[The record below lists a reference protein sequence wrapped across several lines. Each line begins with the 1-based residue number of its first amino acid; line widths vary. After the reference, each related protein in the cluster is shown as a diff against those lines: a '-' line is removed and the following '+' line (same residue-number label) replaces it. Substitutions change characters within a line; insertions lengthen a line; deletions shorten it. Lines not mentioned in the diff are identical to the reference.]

1 MHPVKKFVL
10 SISMVGLVAGVGACG
25 DDDPGPCETASVT
38 VTPATATIDIG
49 ATQQLTAEALDASGS
64 ACGTV
69 AWLSLDATVAT
80 VDANGLVTGVAAG
93 TADVTATAGG
103 ITGTSATTV
112 NAPDAAPT
120 ITMTAPVGGTA
131 VAPGDVV
138 TIEWTATDD
147 NGVTGVDLSY
157 TADGVLVPEVIA
169 ADVQGMT
176 YDWTT
181 PNETLYG
188 VVIEGVAK
196 DASGQTAEDVTDGL
210 LAVIQFS
217 ARGYV
222 TSAGCVDCHATAY
235 SEVFDQS
242 GHPYKLNKVEGGVAP
257 TYPNSVVPN
266 PPDGITWND
275 VTYVIGGYGWK
286 ARFLDLDGYIYT
298 PVAGANQW
306 NLLPETWTDY
316 NPDGLQT
323 HPYNCGSCHTTG
335 WLDSDDGDAS
345 NNQDGLAGLVGTFE
359 EQGISCEQCHGPGV
373 DHVATQST
381 ADITVDVTPEL
392 CGSCHNRGGANA
404 EIPASGGFIKHHE
417 QYNEWANSG
426 AHFAGAADCATCH
439 DSHVGTLYDNGGF
452 ITTCETCHADKVDN
466 LNHGFGTSPF
476 PVECIDC
483 HMPRASKSA
492 VPAADNTIY
501 EGDIQTHIFRINS
514 AAVGKD
520 AFFTPDLSA
529 VVTPSEGVTLDFVC
543 YKCHTDE
550 GGVEGGGMSTQTLA
564 DLSAKAMGIHTP

>member
-1 MHPVKKFVL
+1 MHPFKKVVL
-10 SISMVGLVAGVGACG
+10 SMAMVSLVAGVGACG
-25 DDDPGPCETASVT
+25 DDDTSPCETATVT

-49 ATQQLTAEALDASGS
+49 ATVELTATALDASGS

-69 AWLSLDATVAT
+69 AWLSLDAAVAT
-80 VDANGLVTGVAAG
+80 VNSAGLVTGVAGGDA
-93 TADVTATAGG
+93 VISATAGG
-103 ITGTSATTV
+103 ITGTSTV
-112 NAPDAAPT
+112 TVLPADNPPA
-120 ITMTAPVGGTA
+120 ITMTAPTGGTT

-138 TIEWTATDD
+138 TITWTATDD
-147 NGVTGVDLSY
+147 EGLVGVDLTY

-169 ADVQGMT
+169 SDLVDGI

-181 PNETLYG
+181 PMETLYG
-188 VVIEGVAK
+188 VVIKGVAT
-196 DASGQTAEDVTDGL
+196 DAADQTAEDVTDGL

-217 ARGYV
+217 ERGYV
-222 TSAGCVDCHATAY
+222 TSAGCVDCHAVEY

-242 GHPYKLNKVEGGVAP
+242 GHPYKLNKVEGGVPP
-257 TYPNSVVPN
+257 TYPNSSVPN
-266 PPDGITWND
+266 TPDGISWSE

-286 ARFLDLDGYIYT
+286 ARFLDSDGYIYT
-298 PVAGANQW
+298 PVTGANQW

-323 HPYNCGSCHTTG
+323 HKYDCGSCHTTG
-335 WLDSDDGDAS
+335 WVLSDDDDAT

-373 DHVATQST
+373 DHVATKSSG
-381 ADITVDVTPEL
+381 DITVDVTPEL

-439 DSHVGTLYDNGGF
+439 DSHLGTLYDNGGF
-452 ITTCETCHADKVDN
+452 ITTCETCHADKAAN
-466 LNHGFGTSPF
+466 NNHGFGTAPF

-483 HMPRASKSA
+483 HMPKASKSA

-501 EGDIQTHIFRINS
+501 EGDIQTHIFRINP

-520 AFFTPDLSA
+520 AFFTGDLSA
-529 VVTPSEGVTLDFVC
+529 VVTPSDGVTLDFVC
-543 YKCHTDE
+543 YKCHQDGAGE
-550 GGVEGGGMSTQTLA
+550 GGSNSARTLEQLST
-564 DLSAKAMGIHTP
+564 KATGIHAP